1 MSTKEYL
8 AMLGAF
14 VLTRSIRTLFRGY
27 VVAAGGSIH
36 NFSRPYGTEPIL
48 QRFPAL
54 KRRAILG
61 RPYGTF
67 TVAFLLSLAT
77 PFSLVQQPALKA
89 QTAKAP
95 DKSKPASGGNPAS
108 RTDAR
113 SPDNPDVLRQMNSAL
128 QELAARVSPAVV
140 QIQTTGYGPLT
151 EGDGDRGRTAL
162 IVRQR
167 AVGSGVIVDANGY
180 IMTNAHVVEGAHR
193 IRVALPMSLNS
204 SPSNLPAGRRQ
215 LFDAK
220 VLGVHKE
227 SDLALLKIEQTD
239 LPTLSLE
246 APQNIH
252 VGQMVLAVGSP
263 EGLQSSVTMGVI
275 SAVARQADP
284 AKSLNYV
291 QTDAPINPGN
301 SGGPLVD
308 MDGYVVGINTFIL
321 SQSGGSEGLG
331 FAIPARVV
339 NFVYHSLRKY
349 GHVHHVEMGAGAQEI
364 TPTLA
369 EGVGLP
375 QSWGVIV
382 DDVTPDGPAAA
393 AGVQVQDIILTADDR
408 PIETLSAL
416 TAATYL
422 HNPDKP
428 VKLEIL
434 RGTDANKNK
443 EKKILY
449 VAAVEKHD
457 QMDLLMDATD
467 PEKSLV
473 PRLGILVI
481 DITDQI
487 RSVIGTTRISG
498 GVVVVGRAANLIVS
512 DSGVQ
517 TGDIIHSLNTKP
529 IDSVET
535 LRREVRELKSGDA
548 VVLQIE
554 RDGGLQYLPFEME

>member
-1 MSTKEYL
+1 MFTAYARTIRVSALIFL
-8 AMLGAF
+8 AMATMLNFAQQPAGK
-14 VLTRSIRTLFRGY
+14 TSINSKL
-27 VVAAGGSIH
+27 AAGGASDV
-36 NFSRPYGTEPIL
+36 R
-48 QRFPAL
+48 
-54 KRRAILG
+54 
-61 RPYGTF
+61 
-67 TVAFLLSLAT
+67 SL
-77 PFSLVQQPALKA
+77 
-89 QTAKAP
+89 
-95 DKSKPASGGNPAS
+95 
-108 RTDAR
+108 
-113 SPDNPDVLRQMNSAL
+113 DNPDILRQMNHAL
-128 QELAARVSPAVV
+128 EDLAARVSPAVV

-151 EGDGDRGRTAL
+151 DGDTDRGRTAL
-162 IVRQR
+162 IVRQH

-220 VLGVHKE
+220 VIGVHKE
-227 SDLALLKIEQTD
+227 SDLALLKIEQTN

-246 APQNIH
+246 APQNVR

-263 EGLQSSVTMGVI
+263 EGLQSSITMGVI

-284 AKSLNYV
+284 TKSLNYV

-349 GHVHHVEMGAGAQEI
+349 GHVHHVEIGAGAQEI
-364 TPTLA
+364 TPTMADGL
-369 EGVGLP
+369 GLP

-382 DDVTPDGPAAA
+382 DDVVPDGPAAS

-408 PIETLSAL
+408 PIETLAAL

-443 EKKILY
+443 EKKTLY

-473 PRLGILVI
+473 PRLGILVV
-481 DITDQI
+481 DITDAI
-487 RSVIGTTRISG
+487 RSAIGTVRIPG

-517 TGDIIHSLNTKP
+517 TGDIIHSLNNKP

-535 LRREVRELKSGDA
+535 LRREVRALKSGDA
-548 VVLQIE
+548 VVFQIE

>member
-1 MSTKEYL
+1 MSS
-8 AMLGAF
+8 
-14 VLTRSIRTLFRGY
+14 VLVSGQIYRL
-27 VVAAGGSIH
+27 
-36 NFSRPYGTEPIL
+36 
-48 QRFPAL
+48 RFLTP
-54 KRRAILG
+54 
-61 RPYGTF
+61 
-67 TVAFLLSLAT
+67 LLLLAT
-77 PFSLVQQPALKA
+77 TIGFAQLPAGKA
-89 QTAKAP
+89 QTGKAP
-95 DKSKPASGGNPAS
+95 AKPASAK
-108 RTDAR
+108 TADAHP
-113 SPDNPDVLRQMNSAL
+113 PDTPNILRQMNSAL
-128 QELAARVSPAVV
+128 EELAAKVSPAVV
-140 QIQTTGYGPLT
+140 QIQTSGYGPLHDS
-151 EGDGDRGRTAL
+151 DGGRGQTAL
-162 IVRQR
+162 IVRQH

-180 IMTNAHVVEGAHR
+180 IMTNAHVVEGAQR
-193 IRVALPMSLNS
+193 IRVALPMSPTD
-204 SPSNLPAGRRQ
+204 SPSNIPAGRRQ

-220 VLGVHKE
+220 VIGIHKE
-227 SDLALLKIEQTD
+227 SDLALLKIDQTN

-246 APQNIH
+246 EPQNIR

-284 AKSLNYV
+284 TKSLNYV

-349 GHVHHVEMGAGAQEI
+349 GHVHHVEIGAGAQEI

-369 EGVGLP
+369 EGLGLP
-375 QSWGVIV
+375 RSWGVIV
-382 DDVTPDGPAAA
+382 DDITPDGPAAS
-393 AGVQVQDIILTADDR
+393 AGLLVQDIILTADDR
-408 PIETLSAL
+408 SIETMSAL

-422 HNPDKP
+422 HNADHA

-434 RGTDANKNK
+434 RGK
-443 EKKILY
+443 EKKVLY
-449 VAAVEKHD
+449 VPAVEKHD

-467 PEKSLV
+467 PDKSLV
-473 PRLGILVI
+473 PQLGVLAV
-481 DITDQI
+481 DISDQL
-487 RSVIGTTRISG
+487 RSAIGATRIAG

-512 DSGVQ
+512 DSGLQ
-517 TGDIIHSLNTKP
+517 TGDIIHALNTKP

-535 LRREVRELKSGDA
+535 LRAAVRDLKPGAA

-554 RDGGLQYLPFEME
+554 REGGLQYLAFEME

>member
-1 MSTKEYL
+1 
-8 AMLGAF
+8 
-14 VLTRSIRTLFRGY
+14 
-27 VVAAGGSIH
+27 
-36 NFSRPYGTEPIL
+36 
-48 QRFPAL
+48 
-54 KRRAILG
+54 
-61 RPYGTF
+61 
-67 TVAFLLSLAT
+67 
-77 PFSLVQQPALKA
+77 
-89 QTAKAP
+89 
-95 DKSKPASGGNPAS
+95 
-108 RTDAR
+108 
-113 SPDNPDVLRQMNSAL
+113 
-128 QELAARVSPAVV
+128 
-140 QIQTTGYGPLT
+140 
-151 EGDGDRGRTAL
+151 
-162 IVRQR
+162 
-167 AVGSGVIVDANGY
+167 VDANGY
-180 IMTNAHVVEGAHR
+180 IMTNAHVVERAQR
-193 IRVALPMSLNS
+193 IRVALPMSSTGSLTNI
-204 SPSNLPAGRRQ
+204 PAGRRQ

-220 VLGVHKE
+220 VLGIHKE

-246 APQNIH
+246 QPQNIR

-284 AKSLNYV
+284 TKSLNYV

-308 MDGYVVGINTFIL
+308 MSGHVVGINTFIL

-349 GHVHHVEMGAGAQEI
+349 GHVHHVEIGAGAQEV

-369 EGVGLP
+369 DGLGLP

-382 DDVTPDGPAAA
+382 DDITPDGPAAS

-408 PIETLSAL
+408 PIETMSAL

-422 HNPDKP
+422 HNPDHP
-428 VKLEIL
+428 VKLEVL
-434 RGTDANKNK
+434 RGT

-449 VAAVEKHD
+449 VPAVEKHD

-467 PEKSLV
+467 PEKGLV
-473 PRLGILVI
+473 PRLGVLVV

-487 RSVIGTTRISG
+487 RSTIGTVRIAG

-512 DSGVQ
+512 DSGLQ
-517 TGDIIHSLNTKP
+517 TGDIIHALNTKP

-535 LRREVRELKSGDA
+535 LRRAVRALKSGDA